1 MKLGLAPETGS
12 RENWQWNLLDPQD
25 GCTIATAH
33 RAVCSKLHTFR
44 GSLENAL
51 ERPKR
56 LMESAVFQ
64 SEQYETVLLTLAS

>member
-12 RENWQWNLLDPQD
+12 RENWQWNLLDPKD

-44 GSLENAL
+44 GSQENAL
-51 ERPKR
+51 EHPKR
-56 LMESAVFQ
+56 LGNRQFSRVSNMKQFS
-64 SEQYETVLLTLAS
+64 